1 MPCESSLL
9 ISKTRRMEVKTDLNL
24 LTISYIVLWRKRVTW
39 FGWLT
44 WFEIYTARNDCFA
57 RLANRAESFSH
68 LN

>member
-24 LTISYIVLWRKRVTW
+24 LTMSYIVLWRKRVTW
-39 FGWLT
+39 FRWLT
-44 WFEIYTARNDCFA
+44 WFEIYTARNDRFA